1 MDGRSAVYTGIGRRR
16 RLLATTAPP
25 FTFRRAHAA
34 RPMVYSWDGVQV
46 LFNRKNARSHFVC
59 NVLPADARRPRKT
72 EVCRSY
78 LMRRHVRATEEY
90 PPCICYR
97 INAGPT
103 GDDPYANDVQIPA
116 DVYIH
121 ERGGASGRCGA
132 GTVAESER
140 NTLHYNTRGGAAN
153 ERIEEKI
160 PPPHTHSHERYTWF
174 RRFACESDFLFN
186 GQPPVVSYGRKIKMS
201 INTRRARHGEFQFI
215 DYIRQNTR
223 ELRRTRVRTIN
234 IFKFRS
240 TVSTKGLRG
249 VTRNGVIYLTTD
261 PPLARIPSAIR
272 RARRIYRKP
281 FDESRGVEMKFP
293 RIVSRKRPVFR
304 EKTVLHAG
312 NGARVSSNKFAT
324 NNVRIERV
332 STTR

>member
-1 MDGRSAVYTGIGRRR
+1 MQMTCKFPRMCIYTSAEWLVGGVARGRWRKARETRYITIHAV
-16 RLLATTAPP
+16 
-25 FTFRRAHAA
+25 
-34 RPMVYSWDGVQV
+34 
-46 LFNRKNARSHFVC
+46 
-59 NVLPADARRPRKT
+59 ARRTR
-72 EVCRSY
+72 
-78 LMRRHVRATEEY
+78 
-90 PPCICYR
+90 
-97 INAGPT
+97 
-103 GDDPYANDVQIPA
+103 
-116 DVYIH
+116 
-121 ERGGASGRCGA
+121 
-132 GTVAESER
+132 ESKKK
-140 NTLHYNTRGGAAN
+140 Y
-153 ERIEEKI
+153 
-160 PPPHTHSHERYTWF
+160 PPHTHTPTNDIHSSAV
-174 RRFACESDFLFN
+174 FACESDFLFN